1 MIIRHLAFAANFY
14 LSGFPVNQDPG
25 PAQAVFVQPTTR
37 LFLCGRL
44 APTHMAIQPE
54 VPQDDAATRTAVA
67 TPRLS
72 LKDWFRC
79 ATIVLIALN
88 MLMFLMMVLQGVSVF
103 NPTADNV
110 LRWGAD
116 YGPLTLHGQWWRM
129 LVSTFL
135 HFGLIHLLF
144 NMFVLFNIG
153 LFLEGLADR
162 VPFVVLYLVCG
173 LGGSAASLAW
183 HPSIVSAGASG
194 AIFGLY
200 GALLGFLVRHR
211 GSIPAESL
219 ASLRKGAL
227 TFLGYNLLYG
237 LRPGVDMAAHLG
249 GLATG
254 FVLGL
259 FLIQPPST
267 SSSSSTSG
275 DLTAS
280 GGVLTPASNW
290 RVPAT
295 VALGLALIAVP
306 MIALPKP
313 DDYLAEYK
321 RLATMEEKA
330 LALFNAS
337 LKQWQAN
344 QITTQQYADT
354 LEKQILPPWRA
365 EREAME
371 KLKVSQDQAARKQ
384 LLVEYLTDREQGWQF
399 TVDGLRAHDADRL
412 RQGAQKEA
420 DAETVAAQVR
430 GRSGP
435 D

>member
-1 MIIRHLAFAANFY
+1 
-14 LSGFPVNQDPG
+14 
-25 PAQAVFVQPTTR
+25 
-37 LFLCGRL
+37 
-44 APTHMAIQPE
+44 
-54 VPQDDAATRTAVA
+54 
-67 TPRLS
+67 
-72 LKDWFRC
+72 
-79 ATIVLIALN
+79 
-88 MLMFLMMVLQGVSVF
+88 
-103 NPTADNV
+103 PTADSV

-162 VPFVVLYLVCG
+162 IPFVVLYLVCG

-200 GALLGFLVRHR
+200 GALLGFLIRHR

-280 GGVLTPASNW
+280 GGVLAPASNW
-290 RVPAT
+290 RVSVT

-321 RLATMEEKA
+321 RLATMEEKD

-344 QITTQQYADT
+344 QITPQQYADI

-365 EREAME
+365 ERESME
-371 KLKVSQDQAARKQ
+371 KLKVSQEQAAMNR

-399 TVDGLRAHDADRL
+399 TVDGLRAHDANRL
-412 RQGAQKEA
+412 RRGAQKEA
-420 DAETVAAQVR
+420 DAEKVAAQIR

-435 D
+435 E

>member
-1 MIIRHLAFAANFY
+1 ML
-14 LSGFPVNQDPG
+14 V
-25 PAQAVFVQPTTR
+25 
-37 LFLCGRL
+37 LFNIGLFSCGRL
-44 APTHMAIQPE
+44 AAFHMATQPE
-54 VPQDDAATRTAVA
+54 ALQNDSAARTTPA
-67 TPRLS
+67 TPDTPRPS
-72 LKDWFRC
+72 LKSWFQC

-88 MLMFLMMVLQGVSVF
+88 VLVFLMMVLQGVSVF
-103 NPTADNV
+103 NPTADSV

-129 LVSTFL
+129 VVSTFL

-144 NMFVLFNIG
+144 NMFVLFSIG
-153 LFLEGLADR
+153 LFMESLAGR

-227 TFLGYNLLYG
+227 TFIGYNLLYG

-254 FVLGL
+254 FMLGL
-259 FLIQPPST
+259 FLIQSSST
-267 SSSSSTSG
+267 ASSLSSSSE
-275 DLTAS
+275 LTAS
-280 GGVLTPASNW
+280 NGGLAPDSNS
-290 RVPAT
+290 RVPLA

-321 RLATMEEKA
+321 RLATMEEKDIE
-330 LALFNAS
+330 LFNAS
-337 LKQWQAN
+337 VKQWQAN
-344 QITTQQYADT
+344 QITDQQYADI
-354 LEKQILPPWRA
+354 LEKQILPQWRT

-371 KLKVSQDQAARKQ
+371 RLKVSQDQAARKR
-384 LLVEYLTDREQGWQF
+384 LLVEYLADREQGWQL
-399 TVDGLRAHDADRL
+399 TVDGLRAHDADKL
-412 RQGAQKEA
+412 RQGARKEA
-420 DAETVAAQVR
+420 EAERVAAQLAQR
-430 GRSGP
+430 
-435 D
+435 

>member
-1 MIIRHLAFAANFY
+1 
-14 LSGFPVNQDPG
+14 
-25 PAQAVFVQPTTR
+25 
-37 LFLCGRL
+37 
-44 APTHMAIQPE
+44 MATKPE
-54 VPQDDAATRTAVA
+54 VPQNDSATRTTPA
-67 TPRLS
+67 TPDTPRPS

-88 MLMFLMMVLQGVSVF
+88 VLVFLMMVLQGVSVF
-103 NPTADNV
+103 NPTADSV

-144 NMFVLFNIG
+144 NMFVLFYIG
-153 LFLEGLADR
+153 LFLESLAGR

-183 HPSIVSAGASG
+183 HPSVVSAGASG

-227 TFLGYNLLYG
+227 TFIGYNLLYG
-237 LRPGVDMAAHLG
+237 LRPGVDMAAHVG
-249 GLATG
+249 GLGTG

-259 FLIQPPST
+259 FLIQPPSI
-267 SSSSSTSG
+267 SSSSSGSG
-275 DLTAS
+275 DLTTS
-280 GGVLTPASNW
+280 GGELTPASNW
-290 RVPAT
+290 RVPAA
-295 VALGLALIAVP
+295 VALGLALITVP
-306 MIALPKP
+306 MLVLPKP

-321 RLATMEEKA
+321 RLAIIEEADVK
-330 LALFNAS
+330 LFNAS
-337 LKQWQAN
+337 LKQWKGN
-344 QITTQQYADT
+344 QITDQQYADI
-354 LEKQILPPWRA
+354 LEKQVLPQWRR
-365 EREAME
+365 EREALE
-371 KLKVSQDQAARKQ
+371 NLRVSQDQAARNR
-384 LLVEYLTDREQGWQF
+384 LLVEYMTDREQGWQL
-399 TVDGLRAHDADRL
+399 TMEGLRVHDAEKL

-420 DAETVAAQVR
+420 EAQNVIAQLH
-430 GRSGP
+430 GR
-435 D
+435 

>member
-1 MIIRHLAFAANFY
+1 
-14 LSGFPVNQDPG
+14 
-25 PAQAVFVQPTTR
+25 
-37 LFLCGRL
+37 
-44 APTHMAIQPE
+44 MAIQPE

-103 NPTADNV
+103 NPTADSV

-211 GSIPAESL
+211 GSIPAKSL

-306 MIALPKP
+306 MIALPKT

-371 KLKVSQDQAARKQ
+371 KLNVSQDQAARKQ

-420 DAETVAAQVR
+420 DAEKVAAQVR

>member
-1 MIIRHLAFAANFY
+1 
-14 LSGFPVNQDPG
+14 
-25 PAQAVFVQPTTR
+25 
-37 LFLCGRL
+37 
-44 APTHMAIQPE
+44 
-54 VPQDDAATRTAVA
+54 
-67 TPRLS
+67 
-72 LKDWFRC
+72 
-79 ATIVLIALN
+79 

-103 NPTADNV
+103 NPTADSV

-183 HPSIVSAGASG
+183 HPSTVSAGASG

-259 FLIQPPST
+259 FLIKPPST
-267 SSSSSTSG
+267 SSSSSASG
-275 DLTAS
+275 ELTAS
-280 GGVLTPASNW
+280 RSELMPASNW
-290 RVPAT
+290 RVQTAA
-295 VALGLALIAVP
+295 ALGLALIVVP
-306 MIALPKP
+306 MVALPKP
-313 DDYLAEYK
+313 DDYLAEYN
-321 RLATMEEKA
+321 RLAAMEEKA
-330 LALFNAS
+330 IDLFNTS
-337 LKQWQAN
+337 VKQWQAS
-344 QITTQQYADT
+344 QITSEQYADI
-354 LEKQILPPWRA
+354 LERQILPPWRA

-371 KLKVSQDQAARKQ
+371 ELKVSRDQTARKR

-399 TVDGLRAHDADRL
+399 TVDGLRGHDADRL

-420 DAETVAAQVR
+420 DAEKVAAQIG
-430 GRSGP
+430 GRPGP

>member
-1 MIIRHLAFAANFY
+1 MLVPFNI
-14 LSGFPVNQDPG
+14 G
-25 PAQAVFVQPTTR
+25 
-37 LFLCGRL
+37 LFSCGRL
-44 APTHMAIQPE
+44 AAFHMATQPE
-54 VPQDDAATRTAVA
+54 ALQNDSAARTTPA
-67 TPRLS
+67 TPDTPRPS
-72 LKDWFRC
+72 LKSWFQC

-88 MLMFLMMVLQGVSVF
+88 VLVFLMMVLQGVSVF
-103 NPTADNV
+103 NPTADSV

-129 LVSTFL
+129 VVSTFL

-144 NMFVLFNIG
+144 NMFVLFSIG
-153 LFLEGLADR
+153 LFMESLAGR

-227 TFLGYNLLYG
+227 TFIGYNLLYG

-267 SSSSSTSG
+267 ASSLSSSG
-275 DLTAS
+275 ELTAS
-280 GGVLTPASNW
+280 SGGLAPDSNW
-290 RVPAT
+290 RVPLA

-321 RLATMEEKA
+321 RLATMEEKDIE
-330 LALFNAS
+330 LFNAS
-337 LKQWQAN
+337 VKQWQAN
-344 QITTQQYADT
+344 QITDQQYADI
-354 LEKQILPPWRA
+354 LEKQILPQWRT

-371 KLKVSQDQAARKQ
+371 RLKVSQDQAARKR
-384 LLVEYLTDREQGWQF
+384 LLVEYLADREQGWQL
-399 TVDGLRAHDADRL
+399 TVDGLRAHDANKL
-412 RQGAQKEA
+412 RQGARKEA
-420 DAETVAAQVR
+420 EAERVAAQLAQR
-430 GRSGP
+430 
-435 D
+435 

>member
-1 MIIRHLAFAANFY
+1 
-14 LSGFPVNQDPG
+14 
-25 PAQAVFVQPTTR
+25 
-37 LFLCGRL
+37 
-44 APTHMAIQPE
+44 MAIQPE
-54 VPQDDAATRTAVA
+54 VPQDSTASRTALA
-67 TPRLS
+67 TPKLS

-79 ATIVLIALN
+79 ATNVLIALN
-88 MLMFLMMVLQGVSVF
+88 VLMFLMMVLQGVSVF
-103 NPTADNV
+103 NPTADSV

-200 GALLGFLVRHR
+200 GALLGFLIRHR

-267 SSSSSTSG
+267 SSSSSTSS

-290 RVPAT
+290 RVPVTA
-295 VALGLALIAVP
+295 ALGLALIAVP

-321 RLATMEEKA
+321 RLATMEEKD

-344 QITTQQYADT
+344 QITPQQYADI

-365 EREAME
+365 EREAIE
-371 KLKVSQDQAARKQ
+371 KLKVSQDQAAMNR

-412 RQGAQKEA
+412 RLGAQKEA
-420 DAETVAAQVR
+420 DAEKMAAQIR

>member
-1 MIIRHLAFAANFY
+1 MSI
-14 LSGFPVNQDPG
+14 P
-25 PAQAVFVQPTTR
+25 
-37 LFLCGRL
+37 
-44 APTHMAIQPE
+44 PE
-54 VPQDDAATRTAVA
+54 VSQDEASTRTVTATPD

-72 LKDWFRC
+72 LRDWFRC

-88 MLMFLMMVLQGVSVF
+88 VLMFLMMALKGVSVF
-103 NPTADNV
+103 NPTAHSV

-153 LFLEGLADR
+153 LFIEGLADR

-200 GALLGFLVRHR
+200 GALLGYLVRHR
-211 GSIPAESL
+211 GSIPAASL

-267 SSSSSTSG
+267 SSSTSG
-275 DLTAS
+275 GLTVS

-290 RVPAT
+290 RVPTA
-295 VALGLALIAVP
+295 VALGLALIVVP
-306 MIALPKP
+306 MIGLPKP
-313 DDYLAEYK
+313 DDYLAEYE
-321 RLATMEEKA
+321 RLGTMEEKDI
-330 LALFNAS
+330 ALFNAS

-344 QITTQQYADT
+344 QITPQQYADI
-354 LEKQILPPWRA
+354 LEQQVLPPWRA

-371 KLKVSQDQAARKQ
+371 KLKVPRDQAASNR

-399 TVDGLRAHDADRL
+399 TIDGLRAHDADKL

-420 DAETVAAQVR
+420 DADKVAAQIR
-430 GRSGP
+430 GRSSP

>member
-1 MIIRHLAFAANFY
+1 
-14 LSGFPVNQDPG
+14 
-25 PAQAVFVQPTTR
+25 
-37 LFLCGRL
+37 
-44 APTHMAIQPE
+44 MAIQPE

-72 LKDWFRC
+72 LKDWFRY

-88 MLMFLMMVLQGVSVF
+88 MLIFLMMVLQGVSVF
-103 NPTADNV
+103 NPTPDSV

-275 DLTAS
+275 DLTDS

-344 QITTQQYADT
+344 QITTQQYADI

-420 DAETVAAQVR
+420 DAEKVAAQVR

>member
-1 MIIRHLAFAANFY
+1 M
-14 LSGFPVNQDPG
+14 
-25 PAQAVFVQPTTR
+25 T
-37 LFLCGRL
+37 
-44 APTHMAIQPE
+44 IQPE
-54 VPQDDAATRTAVA
+54 VPQDGAATLTALA
-67 TPRLS
+67 TPKLS

-88 MLMFLMMVLQGVSVF
+88 VMMFLMMVLQGVAVF
-103 NPTADNV
+103 NPTAASV

-162 VPFVVLYLVCG
+162 IPFVVLYLVCG

-200 GALLGFLVRHR
+200 GALLGFLIRHR

-290 RVPAT
+290 RVSVT

-321 RLATMEEKA
+321 RLATMEEKD
-330 LALFNAS
+330 LALFTAS

-344 QITTQQYADT
+344 QITPQQYADI

-365 EREAME
+365 ERESME
-371 KLKVSQDQAARKQ
+371 KLKVSQDQAAMNR

-412 RQGAQKEA
+412 RRGAQKEA
-420 DAETVAAQVR
+420 DAEKVAAQIR

>member
-1 MIIRHLAFAANFY
+1 MLVPFNI
-14 LSGFPVNQDPG
+14 G
-25 PAQAVFVQPTTR
+25 
-37 LFLCGRL
+37 LFSCGRL
-44 APTHMAIQPE
+44 AAFHMATQPE
-54 VPQDDAATRTAVA
+54 ALQNDSAARTTPA
-67 TPRLS
+67 TPDTPRPS
-72 LKDWFRC
+72 LKSWFQC

-88 MLMFLMMVLQGVSVF
+88 VLVFLVMVLQGVSVF
-103 NPTADNV
+103 NPTADSV

-129 LVSTFL
+129 VVSTFL

-144 NMFVLFNIG
+144 NMFVLFSIG
-153 LFLEGLADR
+153 LFMESLAGR

-227 TFLGYNLLYG
+227 TFIGYNLLYG

-267 SSSSSTSG
+267 ASSLSSSG
-275 DLTAS
+275 ELTAS
-280 GGVLTPASNW
+280 SGGLAPDSNW
-290 RVPAT
+290 RVPVA

-321 RLATMEEKA
+321 RLATMEEKDIE
-330 LALFNAS
+330 LFNAS
-337 LKQWQAN
+337 VKQWQAN
-344 QITTQQYADT
+344 QITDQQYADI
-354 LEKQILPPWRA
+354 LEKQILPQWRT

-371 KLKVSQDQAARKQ
+371 RLKVSQDQAARKR
-384 LLVEYLTDREQGWQF
+384 LLVEYLADREQGWQL
-399 TVDGLRAHDADRL
+399 TVDGLRAHDADKL
-412 RQGAQKEA
+412 RQGARKEA
-420 DAETVAAQVR
+420 EAERVAAQLAR
-430 GRSGP
+430 R
-435 D
+435 